1 VRNAAA
7 RETPFEV
14 SLEPQVLG
22 QILGEIVLREPV
34 RMPIL
39 VVSDPKTVW
48 MNFLSH
54 KFSVRW
60 QVVDGQLFSSLTED
74 H

>member
-1 VRNAAA
+1 
-7 RETPFEV
+7 
-14 SLEPQVLG
+14 
-22 QILGEIVLREPV
+22 VLREPV

-60 QVVDGQLFSSLTED
+60 EVVDGQLFSSLTED